1 MVAEHVTNFM
11 PLLTTVGFG
20 GITGFL
26 VGIAIRYVIKILAII
41 AGLFLAA
48 LMYLQ
53 SQGILNVNWGKLQTM
68 SQPVLSAVTNNLNST
83 ATGHGTAAAAAP
95 NIIHSNLA
103 FLPID
108 TGLPLFG
115 SASLGLILGLTR
127 R

>member
-1 MVAEHVTNFM
+1 MVAEQVTNFM

-83 ATGHGTAAAAAP
+83 ATGHGTAAAP

>member
-20 GITGFL
+20 GITGFI

-41 AGLFLAA
+41 SGLFLAA

-53 SQGILNVNWGKLQTM
+53 SQGILNVNWGKLQTI
-68 SQPVLSAVTNNLNST
+68 SQPVLSALTNNLNST
-83 ATGHGTAAAAAP
+83 VTGHSTP

>member
-20 GITGFL
+20 GITGFI

-41 AGLFLAA
+41 SGLFLAA

-53 SQGILNVNWGKLQTM
+53 SQGILNINWGKLETI
-68 SQPVLSAVTNNLNST
+68 SQPVLSDLTNNLNST
-83 ATGHGTAAAAAP
+83 VTGHGTAAP

>member
-20 GITGFL
+20 GITGFI

-41 AGLFLAA
+41 SGLFLAA

-53 SQGILNVNWGKLQTM
+53 SQGILNVNWGKLQTI
-68 SQPVLSAVTNNLNST
+68 SQPVLSALTNNLNST
-83 ATGHGTAAAAAP
+83 VTGNGTAAP

>member
-1 MVAEHVTNFM
+1 MIAEHVTNFM

-20 GITGFL
+20 GITGFI

-41 AGLFLAA
+41 SGLFLAA

-53 SQGILNVNWGKLQTM
+53 SQGILNVNWGKLQTI
-68 SQPVLSAVTNNLNST
+68 SQPVLSALTNNLNST
-83 ATGHGTAAAAAP
+83 VTGHDTAAP

>member
-11 PLLTTVGFG
+11 PLLSTVGFG

-83 ATGHGTAAAAAP
+83 ATGHGTAAAAP

>member
-20 GITGFL
+20 GITGFI

-41 AGLFLAA
+41 SGLFLAA

-53 SQGILNVNWGKLQTM
+53 SQGILNVNWGKLQTI
-68 SQPVLSAVTNNLNST
+68 SQPVLSALTNNLNST
-83 ATGHGTAAAAAP
+83 VTGHNTP